1 MVQAQHLIQDGAGW
15 QDTDVGDEAVDEVW
29 GCVVDERVL
38 LLHVLFLLLI
48 GDLVLQQQ
56 DGAGFW
62 GPVKQRN
69 KGSNG

>member
-15 QDTDVGDEAVDEVW
+15 QDADVGDEAVDEVW

-62 GPVKQRN
+62 CPVKQRT
-69 KGSNG
+69 